1 MAGFVKLDGGIL
13 NSTLWLDRDARDVF
27 ITALLMAEPHEFR
40 EPAAQLEV
48 ASLEATGWE
57 VPAGWYGFVQ
67 AAGVGILARAG
78 VAPDIGI
85 AALARMGRPEPESR
99 SSAFDGRR
107 LVRVDGGFVVLN
119 YVKYRERDYTAADR
133 QARWRA
139 RKATAAAKDAKDDV
153 RLGRAASRDPGT
165 T

>member
-1 MAGFVKLDGGIL
+1 MSGFVKLDGGIL

-27 ITALLMAEPHEFR
+27 ITALLMAEPHELR
-40 EPAAQLEV
+40 GPTPQLEV
-48 ASLEATGWE
+48 ASIEPTGWQ
-57 VPAGWYGFVQ
+57 VPPGWYGFIP

-78 VAPDIGI
+78 VSPDIGI
-85 AALARMGRPEPESR
+85 PALVRMGRPEPESR

-119 YVKYRERDYTAADR
+119 YLKYRERDYTAAER

-139 RKATAAAKDAKDDV
+139 RKTTARTGEAVEDA
-153 RLGRAASRDPGT
+153 RLGRLAARETSDS
-165 T
+165 